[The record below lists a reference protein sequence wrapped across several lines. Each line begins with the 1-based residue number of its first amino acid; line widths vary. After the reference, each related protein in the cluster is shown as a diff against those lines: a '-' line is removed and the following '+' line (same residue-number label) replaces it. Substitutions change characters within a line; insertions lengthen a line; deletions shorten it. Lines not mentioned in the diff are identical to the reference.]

1 MKFEPSLHLPVFCEV
16 DVLVVGASSAAVAAA
31 LEVRR
36 RGRTAMVISDLSYF
50 GEESAGT
57 LNLWPDHLDKTD
69 TLVNAMFSG
78 KNSFPSLPCHVKRT
92 LESALLRASVRFL
105 YLARPVAILRGED
118 GRLAGVIVAART
130 SLFVIR
136 CSAIVDATRYGTLA
150 RLAGTALKKRDGI
163 PQTLSWVVLS
173 DGVPAGWEDHADELR
188 PPFRQRLKDGEVTH
202 GAYRLK
208 VSCSALGDDSFA
220 REHLIRA
227 SMFASNVLV
236 TADIIPDI
244 PSEICSSSVS
254 LSDNPGNLYDSS
266 FAASDNIFLLN
277 GLLPLTSQGVS
288 LLERSDVQVSL
299 GYRVGA
305 LSAGSLG
312 TRKRQDCGTF
322 NVFTGG
328 GIEGEFRFAP
338 AFLRRHNGMMDIS
351 PMSFPLLGRYDV
363 VVAGGGTGGASAGIS
378 AARAGAKTVVLDIQH
393 KLGGVGTAGIISAYW
408 FGNRVGFT
416 SELDNEVMRLDQES
430 LANGGRIWRP
440 EIKAGVLQKMLGA
453 AGGTAWMG
461 SYAFGVRL
469 SRDKVDGVLV
479 STPFGCG
486 LLEAGAVVDSTGN
499 ADIAAAAGAP
509 CRVMG
514 AEHLATQ
521 GAGLSP
527 RPHPGIRCFN
537 SDYTFTDETDPEG
550 VTAAFVRARAKFPDS
565 FDTTPIVN
573 SRERRQIIG
582 DYEVSPLDILAKRT
596 FPDTVFTACSN
607 FDTHGFIVHPVFMV
621 AEPDHHSLNAHV
633 PFRCMLPQG
642 IEGVIV
648 TGLGMSAH
656 RDALPVLRMQAD
668 VQNQGFAAGLAAAW
682 SSKGSVRLRDLDIRA
697 LQRQLAELGILAA
710 DVPEHVDSFP
720 LGLNAISEAAAA
732 DLKTAMNAAILFT
745 YPVQSSPMLIKILN
759 DGTDKRRIDAAL
771 ILGLTGFREA
781 AALLADTVCGSDWDE
796 GWNYRGMG
804 QFGASMSKLDVQ
816 ILALARTREPV
827 ATGVLEAK
835 IRKLDGNASFSHCRV
850 AALASMLL
858 RNSGIAAAIHDLLC
872 KPGMQGHAQ
881 TDLFQIVEQANSD
894 PVETEARN
902 SSLRELYLARGLYL
916 AGDCNGLGRA
926 ILEKYTCDLRGHYA
940 RHARAVL
947 EQSATENLSLDIA

>member
-36 RGRTAMVISDLSYF
+36 QGRTAMVISDLSYF

-57 LNLWPDHLDKTD
+57 LNLWPDQLDKTD

-92 LESALLRASVRFL
+92 LESALLRASVKFL
-105 YLARPVAILRGED
+105 YLSRPVALLRSED
-118 GRLAGVIVAART
+118 GRLDGVVVAART
-130 SLFVIR
+130 SLFVVR
-136 CSAIVDATRYGTLA
+136 CSAVVDATRYGVIA
-150 RLAGTALKKRDGI
+150 RLAGTALEKRDEI
-163 PQTLSWVVLS
+163 PQTLSWVVIS
-173 DGVPAGWEDHADELR
+173 DGVPAGWEDHAEELL
-188 PPFRQRLKDGEVTH
+188 PPFRQSLKEGEVRH
-202 GAYRLK
+202 AAYRLK
-208 VSCSALGDDSFA
+208 ISRSALGDDPLA

-227 SMFASNVLV
+227 SMFASNVMV

-254 LSDNPGNLYDSS
+254 LSDNPANLCDSS
-266 FAASDNIFLLN
+266 FASSPDIFLLN
-277 GLLPLTSQGVS
+277 GLLPLTSQGAS
-288 LLERSDVQVSL
+288 AFERSDVQVSL
-299 GYRVGA
+299 GYRIGA
-305 LSAGSLG
+305 LAAGSL
-312 TRKRQDCGTF
+312 RSKKRQDCGTF

-328 GIEGEFRFAP
+328 NTKGEFRFAP
-338 AFLRRHNGMMDIS
+338 AFLRRSDGMMNIS
-351 PMSFPLLGRYDV
+351 PMSFPLLGRCDV
-363 VVAGGGTGGASAGIS
+363 LVAGGGTGGAPAGIS

-416 SELDNEVMRLDQES
+416 SELDNEVMRIDKES
-430 LANGGRIWRP
+430 LANEGRIWRP

-469 SRDKVDGVLV
+469 SRNQVDGVLV

-486 LLEAGAVVDSTGN
+486 FLEAGSVVDSTGN

-514 AEHLATQ
+514 ADHLALQ
-521 GAGLSP
+521 GTGLSP

-537 SDYTFTDETDPEG
+537 SDHTFTDETDPEG
-550 VTAAFVRARAKFPDS
+550 ITAAFVRARAKFQDS

-582 DYEVSPLDILAKRT
+582 DYEISPLDILAKRT
-596 FPDTVFTACSN
+596 FPDTVFTASSN

-621 AEPDHHSLNAHV
+621 AEPDHHSLHAHV

-682 SSKGSVRLRDLDIRA
+682 SSKGSVRLRDLDIRK
-697 LQRQLAELGILAA
+697 LQRRLAELGILDA
-710 DVPEHVDSFP
+710 DVPEHEDSFP
-720 LGLNAISEAAAA
+720 LGLNAICEAAAG
-732 DLKTAMNAAILFT
+732 DLNTAMNAAILFT
-745 YPVQSSPMLIKILN
+745 YPDQSGPMLIKILH
-759 DGTDKRRIDAAL
+759 DSTDKRRTDAAL

-781 AALLADTVCGSDWDE
+781 AAVLADIVRGCDWDE

-816 ILALARTREPV
+816 ILALARTREPIAAEV
-827 ATGVLEAK
+827 IETK

-850 AALASMLL
+850 VALASMLL
-858 RNSGIAAAIHDLLC
+858 RNSGIVSAVHDLLC

-881 TDLFQIVEQANSD
+881 TDLLSIVKNANSD

-902 SSLRELYLARGLYL
+902 ASLRELYLARGLYL

-947 EQSATENLSLDIA
+947 EKSAAENLSLDIA